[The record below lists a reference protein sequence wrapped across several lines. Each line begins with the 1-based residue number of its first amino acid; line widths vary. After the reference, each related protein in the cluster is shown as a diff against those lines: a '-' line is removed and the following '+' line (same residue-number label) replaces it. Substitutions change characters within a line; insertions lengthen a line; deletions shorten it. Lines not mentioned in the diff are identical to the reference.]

1 MADENELR
9 ELCERIARLSDRDQ
23 TRLLEMV
30 LVENRRQYEELRAE
44 ALAADAAL
52 RELEKQ
58 HGRVVAPAPFT
69 FPPETK
75 REAG

>member
-9 ELCERIARLSDRDQ
+9 ELCERIGRLGGGDQ

-30 LVENRRQYEELRAE
+30 LADNRRRWDEQVAQNLAAEAELRA
-44 ALAADAAL
+44 
-52 RELEKQ
+52 LEKARG
-58 HGRVVAPAPFT
+58 GRAAPAPFT